1 MTEPR
6 IALPVALPVK
16 PENFA
21 YLKLVADRSNPPVSP
36 AVVLNEIL
44 RKEREGRS

>member
-6 IALPVALPVK
+6 IALPVALPVNRD
-16 PENFA
+16 NFA
-21 YLKLVADRSNPPVSP
+21 YLKAIADRSYTTP

-44 RKEREGRS
+44 RKEREGVA